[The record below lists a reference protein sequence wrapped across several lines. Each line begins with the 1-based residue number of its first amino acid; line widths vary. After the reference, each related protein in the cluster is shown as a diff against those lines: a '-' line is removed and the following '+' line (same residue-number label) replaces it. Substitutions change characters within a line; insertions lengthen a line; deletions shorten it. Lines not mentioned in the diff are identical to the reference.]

1 MKKLFVIALLAAV
14 SGNAWAQAKKPLTFT
29 AEIANRNGD
38 DIFIQD
44 QRGKN
49 IRKIHVNADGIF
61 KDTITLKKDGSYQ
74 FFDGKEYSSLY
85 LKNGYD
91 LKLKMNAQEDQF
103 DESIVYSGVG
113 ANENN
118 YLAQNALAEE
128 KYNYDELLSSDQA
141 NFDKKLS
148 AKKAADLKKLEMTK
162 LDPDFVTLQK
172 YMIEGAAMELGEYYK
187 QNLEKKKL
195 NNTVSAPFDYENYKG
210 GTTKLADLKGKYVY
224 IDVWATWCGPCRAEI
239 PHLKKTEEAYHG
251 KNIEFVSI
259 SVDVAKDH
267 EKWKTFVKEKELG
280 GIQLFADKDWSSDF
294 IKSYGIDSIPR
305 FILIGPDGKVVN
317 ADAPR
322 PSSPQLKT
330 DLDALLK

>member
-1 MKKLFVIALLAAV
+1 MKKLFVFAFLTVLA
-14 SGNAWAQAKKPLTFT
+14 GNALAQGKKPVTFT

-44 QRGKN
+44 QRGKTL
-49 IRKIHVNADGIF
+49 RKIHVNADGVF
-61 KDTITLKKDGSYQ
+61 KDTITLKKDGAYTLY
-74 FFDGKEYSSLY
+74 DGTEQTGLY

-91 LKLKMNAQEDQF
+91 LKLKMNAKEF
-103 DESIVYSGVG
+103 DESIVYSGTG

-128 KYNYDELLSSDQA
+128 SYNYDDLLASDEA
-141 NFDKKLS
+141 KFAKKLEE
-148 AKKAADLKKLEMTK
+148 KKASDLKKLQMTK

-172 YMIEGAAMELGEYYK
+172 YMIDGATMEISEYYK

-195 NNTVSAPFDYENYKG
+195 NNTASASFNYENYKG
-210 GTTKLADLKGKYVY
+210 GTTKLEDLKGKYVY

-267 EKWKTFVKEKELG
+267 EKWKTFVKDKELG
-280 GIQLFADKDWSSDF
+280 GMQLFADKDWNSDF

-305 FILIGPDGKVVN
+305 FILIGPDGKIVN